1 MRFQSVDVEDG
12 VMELKIR
19 SDSKAPLDKLTECE
33 VAINVVN
40 KNLSFGSM
48 YVDDGGMIRFRYP
61 YIFFDACP
69 TIGVISTIIKMAVET
84 MDRYYDIIP
93 RSIR

>member
-1 MRFQSVDVEDG
+1 
-12 VMELKIR
+12 MELKIR
-19 SDSKAPLDKLTECE
+19 SDSKAPLDKLAECE

-48 YVDDGGMIRFRYP
+48 YVDDGGMIRFRYL

-69 TIGVISTIIKMAVET
+69 TIGVISTIIK
-84 MDRYYDIIP
+84 
-93 RSIR
+93 IRGDHGQVLRHRPPGHTLTSSRAR

>member
-1 MRFQSVDVEDG
+1 MTEINPILHQRLSVPGILRGMRFQSVDVEDG

-40 KNLSFGSM
+40 KNLSFGST

-61 YIFFDACP
+61 YIFFDAFP
-69 TIGVISTIIKMAVET
+69 PSV
-84 MDRYYDIIP
+84 
-93 RSIR
+93 

>member
-1 MRFQSVDVEDG
+1 
-12 VMELKIR
+12 MEFKTR
-19 SDSKAPLDKLTECE
+19 SDSKAPMDKLAECA

-61 YIFFDACP
+61 YIFFDAFP
-69 TIGVISTIIKMAVET
+69 PSV
-84 MDRYYDIIP
+84 
-93 RSIR
+93 

>member
-12 VMELKIR
+12 VMEFKTR
-19 SDSKAPLDKLTECE
+19 SDSKAPMNKPTECA

-48 YVDDGGMIRFRYP
+48 YVNDGGMIRFRYP
-61 YIFFDACP
+61 YIFFDAFP
-69 TIGVISTIIKMAVET
+69 PSV
-84 MDRYYDIIP
+84 
-93 RSIR
+93 